1 VASLVYD
8 ILGIATTGAG
18 VYFLWR
24 GLGSLES
31 ADYLTGL
38 VGVLVGL
45 FVLRAGLELLKVGA
59 AARVAARA
67 EAAEEVSDRK
77 GRGPAAAAPGQHPG
91 PGKAASGAR
100 Q

>member
-1 VASLVYD
+1 VVSLLYD

-18 VYFLWR
+18 GYFLWR

-31 ADYLTGL
+31 ADYMTGL

-45 FVLRAGLELLKVGA
+45 FVVRAGLELLKVGA
-59 AARVAARA
+59 AARVAARS
-67 EAAEEVSDRK
+67 EAAEEVPGK
-77 GRGPAAAAPGQHPG
+77 GQGPAAAAPGQRPG